1 MRFFELRFPTY
12 KICKI
17 IITIVAVLSDL
28 SFKEGKMT
36 DSKQHPFKIF
46 IWVINK
52 VDKVVKK
59 SWILI
64 IKFNSLACYQY

>member
-1 MRFFELRFPTY
+1 MRFFELRIPTY

-46 IWVINK
+46 I
-52 VDKVVKK
+52 
-59 SWILI
+59 
-64 IKFNSLACYQY
+64 